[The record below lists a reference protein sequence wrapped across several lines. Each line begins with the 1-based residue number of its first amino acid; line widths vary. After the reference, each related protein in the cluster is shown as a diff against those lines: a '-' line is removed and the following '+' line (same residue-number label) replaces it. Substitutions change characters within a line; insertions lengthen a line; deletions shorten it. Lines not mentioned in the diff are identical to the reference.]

1 MHAAGFDLR
10 ANTVADCTDK
20 AAQLEWLD
28 PKLIWFVQGDT
39 GDTERHVL
47 CEMTVPPSSARHDH
61 RRVRHKRGAVPRAA
75 GLRHGPPRNPAPP
88 RPPPGTARRGGR
100 PPHCRASSLQWWTER
115 DSPCAISFQSI
126 RCLSAAAGP
135 PRPPG
140 RRRAPAAG
148 DPPPPAPPLLREG
161 EREERRGRGEG
172 AGSALEPSVIK
183 PEGTS
188 QQRQRCRGL
197 CCPPFSPLPCPP
209 LAQQQLLCD
218 AGAEGLAAER
228 YLAALDAALPD
239 S

>member
-88 RPPPGTARRGGR
+88 AHPPARPGVGGGLLTAAPLRCSGGLSVTVRAPFHFIPFGACLLLQARPGRRGR
-100 PPHCRASSLQWWTER
+100 PP
-115 DSPCAISFQSI
+115 
-126 RCLSAAAGP
+126 
-135 PRPPG
+135 
-140 RRRAPAAG
+140 APAARPAG
-148 DPPPPAPPLLREG
+148 AARPPQVIPLPLLPLSY
-161 EREERRGRGEG
+161 ERERERRGEGEAREQG
-172 AGSALEPSVIK
+172 V
-183 PEGTS
+183 
-188 QQRQRCRGL
+188 R
-197 CCPPFSPLPCPP
+197 
-209 LAQQQLLCD
+209 
-218 AGAEGLAAER
+218 
-228 YLAALDAALPD
+228 
-239 S
+239 